1 VGRVSNPAIV
11 GRIFNPAAWCGFSI
25 RTAPPGRKSVRIGN
39 PHHTRR
45 VGNSAYL
52 ALALLLSALSAFA
65 HNPDTSYARI
75 AIAEDRVALRLTY
88 DLFTLQKIAAVD
100 ADRDGQVTRA
110 EVQRAAP
117 EIEAFLRSRVHLEI
131 EGKSSGLG
139 EASPPEWPREAPEAI
154 AAADWHS
161 AAALMAFPFSLPLTQ
176 PARDVTIIFQFF
188 DVFGARHTVLGAFE
202 HRGHTEEVVF
212 MEEEPDYLFD
222 TSYIAGAPEAPRSE
236 PSLLANLRRWIVLGA
251 EHIFIGYD
259 HICFLLAL
267 LVVSRFGEL
276 VKIVTSFTVAHS
288 LTLILAALGV
298 ATLPGRL
305 VECAIALTI
314 VYVAV
319 ENLWRTQLAY
329 RWKLTFGFGLIHGF
343 GFAGVLSELGLPT
356 AGRVR
361 CLLAF
366 NLGIEFGQLAIV
378 AVAFPFFLLL
388 RKWRPFP
395 VVVSVAIGLFG
406 LGWFLERAFGLGF
419 MPV

>member
-1 VGRVSNPAIV
+1 MLPGL
-11 GRIFNPAAWCGFSI
+11 AAFALWL
-25 RTAPPGRKSVRIGN
+25 IGA
-39 PHHTRR
+39 
-45 VGNSAYL
+45 V
-52 ALALLLSALSAFA
+52 SAFA

-75 AIAEDRVALRLTY
+75 AIAKDRVALRLTY

-110 EVQRAAP
+110 EVQHAAP
-117 EIEAFLRSRVHLEI
+117 EIERFLRSRVHFEI
-131 EGKSSGLG
+131 DGGSTTLG
-139 EASPPEWPREAPEAI
+139 EAAPPEWPREAADAI

-161 AAALMAFPFSLPLTQ
+161 AAALIAFPFSLALAQ

-188 DVFGARHTVLGAFE
+188 DVFGSRHAVLGAFE
-202 HRGHTEEVVF
+202 HRGQTEEVVF
-212 MEEEPDYLFD
+212 IEEEPDYLYD
-222 TSYIAGAPEAPRSE
+222 TGYTAAAADAPPRAE
-236 PSLLANLRRWIVLGA
+236 PSLGANLRRFVVLGA

-288 LTLILAALGV
+288 LTLILAALGI
-298 ATLPGRL
+298 ATLPARF

-319 ENLWRTQLAY
+319 ENLARRQLAS
-329 RWKLTFGFGLIHGF
+329 RWKLTFVFGLIHGF
-343 GFAGVLSELGLPT
+343 GFAGVLAALGLPT

-366 NLGIEFGQLAIV
+366 NVGVELGQLAIV

-388 RKWRPFP
+388 GKWRPFP
-395 VVVSVAIGLFG
+395 IVVSVAVGLFG

>member
-1 VGRVSNPAIV
+1 
-11 GRIFNPAAWCGFSI
+11 
-25 RTAPPGRKSVRIGN
+25 VRI
-39 PHHTRR
+39 TKVRR
-45 VGNSAYL
+45 GETPRPAPGTGALPGVA
-52 ALALLLSALSAFA
+52 ALALWLLSALPAFA

-88 DLFTLQKIAAVD
+88 DLFTLAKIADVD
-100 ADRDGQVTRA
+100 ADRDQRITRD
-110 EVQRAAP
+110 ELTHAAP
-117 EIEAFLRSRVHLEI
+117 EIERFLRSRVHLELD
-131 EGKSSGLG
+131 GKSSALG
-139 EASPPEWPREAPEAI
+139 EAAAPEWPREAPDAI

-161 AAALMAFPFSLPLTQ
+161 AAALIAFPFSQRLAQ

-202 HRGHTEEVVF
+202 YGGGTEEVIF
-212 MEEEPDYLFD
+212 TEEEPDYLFD
-222 TSYIAGAPEAPRSE
+222 TSAADAAAAPLKPLLTE
-236 PSLLANLRRWIVLGA
+236 SLLVANLRRWVVLGA

-288 LTLILAALGV
+288 ITLILAALGV

-319 ENLWRTQLAY
+319 ENLWRTQLGY
-329 RWKLTFGFGLIHGF
+329 RWKLTFVFGLIHGF

-366 NLGIEFGQLAIV
+366 NVGVELGQLAIV
-378 AVAFPFFLLL
+378 AVAFPLILLL
-388 RKWRPFP
+388 GKWRPFP
-395 VVVSVAIGLFG
+395 IVVSVAVGLFG